1 MIDNGFNLYRH
12 MLASK
17 RCSDLQTDID
27 DVLSDFEDLKDTPA
41 YQEDAKRNGKSQ
53 PIVVYRKGTYKCKF
67 KVAPGD
73 EMFIGDL
80 VEVLNENWLVMDTQV
95 DEYGMVTGD
104 LWMCNMQFNF
114 QNGTPEIFT
123 RYAILDNGSYTDTTG
138 KPVSTP
144 DAHFTCYISLD
155 DATSH
160 FYIDKRLAIDTIYDS
175 NGEEILQVGK
185 ISWLDAKSYNYGEG
199 AHLLAFRLDSD
210 LYDKEKDSILHM
222 ICDFI
227 EEEETEGD
235 KDPDGDTEE
244 EEKPTTKGGITIEG
258 KDSLRIGSSRTYKA
272 IFSDLEQEPIEDI
285 EDIDIIWGISGLP
298 NLVVEMSKNRY
309 ECVVKVPLYEDYIGE
324 TITITCGDASEEFTG
339 AAKEVVIVPN
349 G

>member
-1 MIDNGFNLYRH
+1 M
-12 MLASK
+12 
-17 RCSDLQTDID
+17 
-27 DVLSDFEDLKDTPA
+27 
-41 YQEDAKRNGKSQ
+41 
-53 PIVVYRKGTYKCKF
+53 
-67 KVAPGD
+67 
-73 EMFIGDL
+73 
-80 VEVLNENWLVMDTQV
+80 
-95 DEYGMVTGD
+95 
-104 LWMCNMQFNF
+104 
-114 QNGTPEIFT
+114 
-123 RYAILDNGSYTDTTG
+123 
-138 KPVSTP
+138 
-144 DAHFTCYISLD
+144 
-155 DATSH
+155 
-160 FYIDKRLAIDTIYDS
+160 
-175 NGEEILQVGK
+175 
-185 ISWLDAKSYNYGEG
+185 
-199 AHLLAFRLDSD
+199 LAFRLDSD